1 VHAPLIGLSGRR
13 WPATL
18 LGSAVPKA
26 MHEME
31 FDLHFAD
38 YPQAIAACGG
48 LPVQLTRDADVDGIA
63 ERIDGLVLTGGADVD
78 PAVYGR
84 APEAGLASTEPTR
97 DAWELALL
105 DAAELRGLPVL
116 CVCRGVQLLNVAKGG
131 TLRQHVGVDE
141 GDGHPRFD
149 EDGRQVAHGVDVVD
163 GSLAAS
169 LYGTHLEVNSLH
181 HQVIEEVGK
190 GLVVTG
196 RSPDGAP
203 EVLELE
209 GRDVLGLQWH
219 PELLARPDP
228 AFTWLVAAATRRLA
242 TV

>member
-1 VHAPLIGLSGRR
+1 MR
-13 WPATL
+13 L
-18 LGSAVPKA
+18 LGTSVPIA

-48 LPVQLTRDADVDGIA
+48 LPIQLTRDADVDGVV
-63 ERIDGLVLTGGADVD
+63 ERIDALVLTGGADVD
-78 PAVYGR
+78 PAVYGQD
-84 APEAGLASTEPTR
+84 PEVGLASTEPAR
-97 DAWELALL
+97 DEWELALL
-105 DAAELRGLPVL
+105 AAADSKGLPVL
-116 CVCRGVQLLNVAKGG
+116 CVCRGVQLLNVARGG

-149 EDGRQVAHGVDVVD
+149 EDGRGFAHGVDVVE
-163 GSLAAS
+163 GSLAAA
-169 LYGTHLEVNSLH
+169 LYGSHLEVNSLH
-181 HQVIEEVGK
+181 HQVIDEVGR
-190 GLVVTG
+190 GLTVTG

-203 EVLELE
+203 EALELV

-228 AFTWLVAAATRRLA
+228 AFVWLVEAASKRLA
-242 TV
+242 AR

>member
-1 VHAPLIGLSGRR
+1 MNVVPGSLLSSIY
-13 WPATL
+13 PATI
-18 LGSAVPKA
+18 G
-26 MHEME
+26 
-31 FDLHFAD
+31 
-38 YPQAIAACGG
+38 
-48 LPVQLTRDADVDGIA
+48 
-63 ERIDGLVLTGGADVD
+63 
-78 PAVYGR
+78 
-84 APEAGLASTEPTR
+84 
-97 DAWELALL
+97 
-105 DAAELRGLPVL
+105 
-116 CVCRGVQLLNVAKGG
+116 
-131 TLRQHVGVDE
+131 
-141 GDGHPRFD
+141 
-149 EDGRQVAHGVDVVD
+149 
-163 GSLAAS
+163 
-169 LYGTHLEVNSLH
+169 VNSLH